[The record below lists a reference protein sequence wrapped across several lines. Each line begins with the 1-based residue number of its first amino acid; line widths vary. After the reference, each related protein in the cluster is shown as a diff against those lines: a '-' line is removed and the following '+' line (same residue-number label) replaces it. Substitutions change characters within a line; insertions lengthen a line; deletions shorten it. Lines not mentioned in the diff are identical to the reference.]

1 MSTQSEIAE
10 KREAEKKAL
19 EDFMAQCRKTLAT
32 MEGGTPEDA
41 ERIKGR
47 LDDVMKGYTKLPM
60 DFKRTILTGARAHEC
75 NANMRATDVKLKNAA
90 HRALADDKPG
100 RNELIAEARKLS
112 GKAITLGAGDEFR
125 LAVKHKIENIMMT
138 GGVEHKGPTVA
149 KPLST
154 APVNPNRAKA

>member
-1 MSTQSEIAE
+1 MSRQSEMAE

-19 EDFMAQCRKTLAT
+19 EEFMARCRKTLAT
-32 MEGGTPEDA
+32 MESVTPDEA

-47 LDDVMKGYTKLPM
+47 LDDMMKGYAKLPM
-60 DFKRTILTGARAHEC
+60 DFKRTILAAARAHEC
-75 NANMRATDVKLKNAA
+75 NANMRATASTLKNAQY
-90 HRALADDKPG
+90 RALADDKPG
-100 RNELIAEARKLS
+100 RNELIAEARRLS
-112 GKAITLGAGDEFR
+112 GKALALAAGDDFR

-154 APVNPNRAKA
+154 APANPHHAKD